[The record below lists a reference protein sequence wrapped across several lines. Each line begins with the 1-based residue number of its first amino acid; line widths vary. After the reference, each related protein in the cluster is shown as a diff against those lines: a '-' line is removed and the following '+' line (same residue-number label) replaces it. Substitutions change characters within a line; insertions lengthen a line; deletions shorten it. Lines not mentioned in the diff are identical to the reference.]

1 MAYWLYSAESFP
13 NQEMMGKPGYT
24 PEYLSHSGI
33 QLGPIEKEKWTQLP
47 SNWTNVKHRDWMD
60 RRGTPERVLAEDLVK
75 TIASKH
81 GGRGLVILD
90 HEPDAKEKESVAKR
104 CADANMAFR
113 MKAVEWYE
121 GQVREKEVTGHGRT
135 SPTPYEDEC
144 YTILGLTKPYSV
156 EAMRAQR
163 HPGEAVGEQIVAALE
178 RLDKRRKEE
187 SSRAE
192 TDPSPSLA
200 PRAVVGPRPR
210 E

>member
-13 NQEMMGKPGYT
+13 NQDMMGKAGYT
-24 PEYLSHSGI
+24 PEYLMHSGI

-60 RRGTPERVLAEDLVK
+60 KRGTPERVLAEDLVK
-75 TIASKH
+75 AIVARN
-81 GGRGLVILD
+81 GARGLAILD
-90 HEPDAKEKESVAKR
+90 HEPSADEKAKVAR
-104 CADANMAFR
+104 QCADANMAFR

-135 SPTPYEDEC
+135 NPTPYEDEC

-178 RLDKRRKEE
+178 RLDARRQKEASGAE
-187 SSRAE
+187 TNPNAGGASRAI
-192 TDPSPSLA
+192 S
-200 PRAVVGPRPR
+200 GPRPR

>member
-33 QLGPIEKEKWTQLP
+33 QLGPIEKEKWAPLP
-47 SNWTNVKHRDWMD
+47 SNWTLVKHRDWMD
-60 RRGTPERVLAEDLVK
+60 KRGTPERVLAEDIVK
-75 TIASKH
+75 AIVNKH
-81 GGRGLVILD
+81 GSRGVVILD
-90 HEPDAKEKESVAKR
+90 HEPDAAEKLVAIR
-104 CADANMAFR
+104 QASDANKAFR

-121 GQVREKEVTGHGRT
+121 GQVREKEVTGRGRT
-135 SPTPYEDEC
+135 NPTPYEDEC

-178 RLDKRRKEE
+178 RLEKRRKEE
-187 SSRAE
+187 ASRAE
-192 TDPSPSLA
+192 TDSSPSGSARPLL
-200 PRAVVGPRPR
+200 GPRPR